1 MTRTSAGTKS
11 LDAKYYVS
19 QEIYAQESTRI
30 FGQAWMCVGREEQI
44 AQVGDYI
51 LADVNEESLLVVRT
65 RSKKIACYFNVCRH
79 RGTRLLTRD
88 TGTIDRTIR
97 CPYHAWAY
105 DLDGRLIAAPNMA
118 DVADFDKC
126 EYPLKAAVTA
136 VWEGFVFVNLSHQPV
151 AFEAAFAPVLTKY
164 DAWRIG
170 QLISVHRI
178 EYEVRANWKMLFQNY
193 NECYHCAHVHPQL
206 TPLSPSQSATNDL
219 LEGPFLGGPMQLS
232 DAAESMTTT
241 GQACGDRLPRLT
253 AEQARQVHYY
263 TLFPTLLLSPHPDF
277 VLSHR
282 IERMSTDRTRVVSE
296 FLFHPDSIEKSEFDP
311 GPAVEF
317 WDRTNR
323 QDWHVCE
330 LFQQGVCSRAYEP
343 GPYANQESV
352 LVAFDRHYLKSLDPV
367 VA

>member
-11 LDAKYYVS
+11 LDATYYVS

-79 RGTRLLTRD
+79 RGTRLL
-88 TGTIDRTIR
+88 
-97 CPYHAWAY
+97 
-105 DLDGRLIAAPNMA
+105 
-118 DVADFDKC
+118 
-126 EYPLKAAVTA
+126 
-136 VWEGFVFVNLSHQPV
+136 
-151 AFEAAFAPVLTKY
+151 
-164 DAWRIG
+164 
-170 QLISVHRI
+170 
-178 EYEVRANWKMLFQNY
+178 
-193 NECYHCAHVHPQL
+193 
-206 TPLSPSQSATNDL
+206 
-219 LEGPFLGGPMQLS
+219 
-232 DAAESMTTT
+232 
-241 GQACGDRLPRLT
+241 
-253 AEQARQVHYY
+253 
-263 TLFPTLLLSPHPDF
+263 SPHPDF

-282 IERMSTDRTRVVSE
+282 IGRMSIDRTRVVCE
-296 FLFHPDSIEKSEFDP
+296 FLFHADSIEKSEFDS

-330 LFQQGVCSRAYEP
+330 LIQQGVCSRAYEP

-352 LVAFDRHYLKSLDPV
+352 LVAFDRHYLKSLE
-367 VA
+367 